1 MQFGDLIE
9 YNMRNFFTKK
19 SYTKCG
25 RKASPRPTKTKTMSV
40 LIPLSQVGGFLSI
53 ICIPS
58 WAMSIQILLYALLPW
73 FPWSM
78 LLPFPSYFNFHNLM
92 YLGIDVSTYDMT
104 IPSETPLNYC
114 ILYLQSKTHSIRKNL
129 SQHPINQSHP
139 THHPDHTTF
148 HPMQP
153 RFIRDSKFPDFTTV
167 QQNWSNKTLINLPLL
182 LQR

>member
-40 LIPLSQVGGFLSI
+40 LIPLSQVVGFLSI
-53 ICIPS
+53 ICISLLEPCQFKS
-58 WAMSIQILLYALLPW
+58 FFMHSYHDFLGRCFFLFPVISTSITLCIWELMSPRMTRPYHRRHLWIIVSSIFKQDPLYQEEPQST
-73 FPWSM
+73 PYQ
-78 LLPFPSYFNFHNLM
+78 P
-92 YLGIDVSTYDMT
+92 VS
-104 IPSETPLNYC
+104 
-114 ILYLQSKTHSIRKNL
+114 
-129 SQHPINQSHP
+129 P
-139 THHPDHTTF
+139 TDHTTF

-153 RFIRDSKFPDFTTV
+153 RFIRNSKFPGFTTV